1 MSVSKPSNLPPD
13 LDQSLWTRLVQATSE
28 EEFCQTWLRIQSRMI
43 QGVSA
48 GLVALVR
55 PGTTTFAPVA
65 VWPRDSSDAAA
76 LNEVVER
83 VLQERKGVVTRSDG
97 DGPPEEQRVHLAY
110 PVWVGKD
117 LRGSAVL
124 QIAPRPTLELQTAMR
139 QLQWGI
145 AWLQNWFLRGAP
157 TTDGQQAQRVS
168 AVMELTAL
176 ALQEERFLSAAT
188 ALVTELATRLRCD
201 RVTLGF
207 LEGRHVKIRALSHSA
222 QFGKNMN
229 LIRAISGAMGES
241 IDQEDILIYPE
252 PEQASSRVL
261 HAHELLAR
269 SHGDRAICT
278 VPFARPDGR
287 AFGALTLERSAAE
300 FFDQETVDVCD
311 SLASL
316 AGPIL
321 DEKRRN
327 DRFLVLKAWDSL
339 KTQVQKL
346 VGPRHAVYKAVALG
360 LVVLA
365 VFFTFATGRYR
376 VTAKTALQ
384 GEIQRV
390 IAAPFRGFI
399 AEAGVRSGDIV
410 KKDQPMCSLDDRDLR
425 VERARVSS
433 EREEHLLEH
442 RKAMAA
448 RDVAAM
454 NVLTKKAQQADAQI
468 ELLDEEISRT
478 RIAAPFDGI
487 VVSGDLSQ
495 ALGAPVDAGQ
505 ILFQVAPL
513 DSYRVVLKVD
523 ESDIR
528 QIAVGQTGE
537 LVLTALPHETL
548 PIKVSKVT
556 PVSVSE
562 EGRNYFEVEA
572 QLAQAKSRLRPG
584 MEGFGKIDV
593 DRRRLI
599 WIWTHRLVDWV
610 RLRVWSW
617 IP

>member
-13 LDQSLWTRLVQATSE
+13 LDQSLWTRLVQTTSE
-28 EEFCQTWLRIQSRMI
+28 EEFCQTWLRIQARMI

-48 GLVALVR
+48 GLVVLAR
-55 PGTTTFAPVA
+55 PGSPEFAQVA
-65 VWPRDSSDAAA
+65 VWPRDSSEAGA
-76 LNEVVER
+76 LGGVIER

-97 DGPPEEQRVHLAY
+97 DGTEDEQRVQLAY

-117 LRGSAVL
+117 LRGSAAL
-124 QIAPRPTLELQTAMR
+124 QISPRPTLELQSAMR
-139 QLQWGI
+139 HLQWGI

-157 TTDGQQAQRVS
+157 ATDGQQSRRV
-168 AVMELTAL
+168 ATVMELVAL

-229 LIRAISGAMGES
+229 LMRAISGAMGES
-241 IDQEDILIYPE
+241 VDQEDVLVYPE
-252 PEQASSRVL
+252 PEQESSRVL
-261 HAHELLAR
+261 HAHEQLAR

-278 VPFARPDGR
+278 VPFTRPDGR

-300 FFDQETVDVCD
+300 FFDQDTVDLCD
-311 SLASL
+311 SVAAL
-316 AGPIL
+316 AGPVL

-339 KTQVQKL
+339 KTQVQRL
-346 VGPRHAVYKAVALG
+346 VGPSHAIYKVVAICLLTLVAL
-360 LVVLA
+360 
-365 VFFTFATGRYR
+365 FTFATGRYR

-390 IAAPFRGFI
+390 VAAPFRGFI
-399 AEAGVRSGDIV
+399 AEAGVRSGDLV
-410 KKDQPMCSLDDRDLR
+410 KKDQLMCALDDRDLR
-425 VERARVSS
+425 VDRARVTS
-433 EREEHLLEH
+433 EREEHLVEH

-454 NVLTKKAQQADAQI
+454 NVLTKKVQQADAQI

-505 ILFQVAPL
+505 VLFQVAPL

-528 QIAVGQTGE
+528 QIVVGQSGE

-548 PIKVSKVT
+548 PIRVSKIT

-572 QLAQAKSRLRPG
+572 ELAQAKSRLRPG

-610 RLRVWSW
+610 RLRLWSW
-617 IP
+617 MP